1 MGGST
6 IIRTKGLTKCYDTIT
21 AVKALNLEIREGE
34 VFGLLGPNGAG
45 KTTTTLMLLGL
56 TEPTE
61 GTAAIDGHDCTRDSI
76 AVKRIVGYLPD
87 SVGFYPDLT
96 GRENLRFTGQ
106 LNGLE
111 PSECEE
117 RAEQL
122 LKRVGMVQAA
132 DRKTG
137 EYSRG
142 MKQRLGIA
150 DVLMKD
156 PKVIIMDEP
165 TLGIDPEGMRELIA
179 LIREL
184 SVKDGR
190 TILISSHQ
198 LYQVQQICDRVGLF
212 VEGKLIACGKI
223 EELAE
228 QVGRSRRFVK
238 NDLQKMISSRWF
250 KQGHL
255 DRQGTCLI
263 VSEETYRQYLESE
276 KQLELRR
283 KEEQER
289 ARRAQEE
296 SRGLSDEVRE
306 MMEAGKA
313 YIEKIKR
320 SNDAIPGEEI
330 SNKIS
335 HMQTIVE
342 RIFER
347 VKEYPDCADE
357 LRRFMDYYLP
367 TTVKL
372 LDAYEELD
380 RQPVQGENIRNGK
393 LEIEKTLDTLNL
405 AFEKLLDSL
414 FEDTAWD
421 VATDISV
428 LQTMLAQEG
437 LTEQKLKAE
446 K

>member
-1 MGGST
+1 
-6 IIRTKGLTKCYDTIT
+6 
-21 AVKALNLEIREGE
+21 
-34 VFGLLGPNGAG
+34 
-45 KTTTTLMLLGL
+45 MLLGL

-198 LYQVQQICDRVGLF
+198 LYQVQQICDRVGIF
-212 VEGKLIACGKI
+212 VQGELIACGRI
-223 EELAE
+223 EEL
-228 QVGRSRRFVK
+228 G
-238 NDLQKMISSRWF
+238 
-250 KQGHL
+250 
-255 DRQGTCLI
+255 
-263 VSEETYRQYLESE
+263 
-276 KQLELRR
+276 KQLENEGRYVLDIQAEPDNEALGELLRTDPR
-283 KEEQER
+283 GAQS
-289 ARRAQEE
+289 AAGRRWPAPCGIRQ
-296 SRGLSDEVRE
+296 GYPPGGYGY
-306 MMEAGKA
+306 AGK
-313 YIEKIKR
+313 KR
-320 SNDAIPGEEI
+320 LYAAPDASAGRR
-330 SNKIS
+330 SGRDLS
-335 HMQTIVE
+335 TI
-342 RIFER
+342 F
-347 VKEYPDCADE
+347 
-357 LRRFMDYYLP
+357 
-367 TTVKL
+367 
-372 LDAYEELD
+372 
-380 RQPVQGENIRNGK
+380 
-393 LEIEKTLDTLNL
+393 
-405 AFEKLLDSL
+405 
-414 FEDTAWD
+414 
-421 VATDISV
+421 
-428 LQTMLAQEG
+428 
-437 LTEQKLKAE
+437 
-446 K
+446 